1 MDSGKLNRLHEQS
14 NKKISLVTH
23 GFSGSNSVALFKY
36 VTSKKFKEVEYRL
49 ISQYDYQKDIEFLSS
64 SKIVF
69 TTFAPLKFTKEQV
82 VIQSWHGFPLKT
94 LGLLDKKDEQNRAYL
109 LNMTQ
114 NSDIVLSYSTF
125 YSTIFNSCF
134 PFTYEYYEITGMPR
148 NDFLF
153 LDRATAIRNISKIA
167 GLKEHDLLATRL
179 IFYAPSYRVTN
190 YRTDGKE
197 LGDTIQKTFFSEE
210 FINFIDKNNYFV
222 VIKLHPFEDFKA
234 FKLRENLK
242 TNRITFITNADL
254 EQNFTDFYEL
264 LPAGDILITD
274 YSSIYF
280 DWLLTGKPVIF
291 FLPDADIYAELRNF
305 LLEPLD
311 IWMPGPM
318 CRNLHELL
326 NSIERVT
333 DGGGEYFE
341 NREFVVNTVHAFKDN
356 KSSER
361 VWKLIEQIFNNSKE
375 LPKSRMVLKN
385 GEFVPV
391 NSISYEYLQSML
403 SEGRFK
409 EIIELLTEKSRP
421 TEYHH
426 FLALA
431 ISYAN
436 LDCKEQALEYIKEAQ
451 KRNPEDGE
459 VLANL
464 AEILYLND
472 KLSEAAEVA
481 LRAIDIRV
489 NDAYLY
495 DILHDW
501 MLNIGEEELAYA
513 FAELA
518 IESCTTDEV
527 KNEFIAKYNFKKKK
541 RKSIIVLGELVN
553 PELLYALTK
562 TGFELVV
569 PYNSM
574 EDFSERV
581 FLRSIGATMF
591 PHMDLDEVLEQK
603 DISVIICFGNLPPKE
618 ASTKELAKAIRNMQ
632 NFEKISKFAKR
643 RNKRIVTIFAFN
655 SKASTFEDRELNNI
669 FSKKISLADFVI
681 FPTENMKQYF
691 ESRFPQLKAVPKKVF
706 IVDGYLESEAP
717 EVDDTINS
725 KFTLSFSDN
734 IAFPNPLPRL
744 NYGTMPFDPY
754 KSNLTSFWLKRQAL
768 VELTK
773 QTRRFSFGLG
783 SFQGFYDS
791 SINMRDILNGEI
803 RLLENRAALINQIVN
818 VPQDILTYL
827 YLGIIPIIPDNG
839 NDFYEAL
846 KTNGMAIAIT
856 KDCEYLDPMDISN
869 DVVINMRRS
878 IKEKANI
885 YTVQNFLVFIKN
897 LVQ

>member
-1 MDSGKLNRLHEQS
+1 VGSSKLNGLHGQS
-14 NKKISLVTH
+14 DKKISLITH

-36 VTSKKFKEVEYRL
+36 LTSKELKEVEYRL
-49 ISQYDYQKDIEFLSS
+49 ISQYNYQKDIEFLSS
-64 SKIVF
+64 SKILF

-94 LGLLDKKDEQNRAYL
+94 LGLLDKKDERNLAYL

-114 NSDIVLSYSTF
+114 NSDIVLSYSTL

-134 PFTYEYYEITGMPR
+134 PLTYEYYEITGMPR

-153 LDRATAIRNISKIA
+153 LDRANAIRNISKIT

-179 IFYAPSYRVTN
+179 VFYAPSYRVTN

-197 LGDTIQKTFFSEE
+197 LGDIIQKTFFSQE
-210 FINFIDKNNYFV
+210 FIDFIDKNNYFV
-222 VIKLHPFEDFKA
+222 IIKLHPFEDFKA
-234 FKLRENLK
+234 LELRKNLR
-242 TNRITFITNADL
+242 TNRITFLTNADL

-291 FLPDADIYAELRNF
+291 FVPDADTYAELRNF

-311 IWMPGPM
+311 IWMPGPI

-326 NSIERVT
+326 KSIGKIK
-333 DGGGEYFE
+333 DGDDEYLE

-361 VWKLIEQIFNNSKE
+361 VWDLIEQIFNNTKE
-375 LPKSRMVLKN
+375 LPKSRMVLKD

-403 SEGRFK
+403 SEGKFK
-409 EIIELLTEKSRP
+409 EIIELLTERSQP

-451 KRNPEDGE
+451 KRNPKDGE
-459 VLANL
+459 VLSNL

-472 KLSEAAEVA
+472 KLSEAAWVA
-481 LRAIDIRV
+481 LQAIDIGG

-495 DILHDW
+495 DILHEW
-501 MLNIGEEELAYA
+501 MLNIGEEELAYT

-518 IESCTTDEV
+518 VESCTIDEV
-527 KNEFIAKYNFKKKK
+527 KNEFIAKYNFKRKK

-562 TGFELVV
+562 AGFELVV

-591 PHMDLDEVLEQK
+591 PHVDLDEILGQK
-603 DISVIICFGNLPPKE
+603 DISAVIYFGNLPSRN
-618 ASTKELAKAIRNMQ
+618 ASTEELVKAIRNMQ
-632 NFEKISKFAKR
+632 DFEKISRFAKR

-655 SKASTFEDRELNNI
+655 SKVSTFEDTELNNI

-681 FPTENMKQYF
+681 FPTENMKCYF
-691 ESRFPQLKAVPKKVF
+691 ENRFPQLKAIPKKVF
-706 IVDGYLESEAP
+706 IVDGYLESGTLN
-717 EVDDTINS
+717 VDNNIDS
-725 KFTLSFSDN
+725 KFVLSLLDN
-734 IAFPNPLPRL
+734 FAFPNPLPRV
-744 NYGTMPFDPY
+744 NYGTSQFDPY
-754 KSNLTSFWLKRQAL
+754 KSNITSFWLKRQSL
-768 VELTK
+768 VELSK
-773 QTRRFSFGLG
+773 QTKRFAFGLG

-791 SINMRDILNGEI
+791 SINMRDVLNAEVG
-803 RLLENRAALINQIVN
+803 LLEKHITLINQLIN
-818 VPQDILTYL
+818 IPQDVLTYL

-856 KDCEYLDPMDISN
+856 KDCEYFDPMDIS
-869 DVVINMRRS
+869 DDLVINMRRN
-878 IKEKANI
+878 IKEKAKI
-885 YTVQNFLVFIKN
+885 YTVQNFLFFIKN
-897 LVQ
+897 IL